1 MTHNLRGCGLPNVY
15 LTSGF
20 VTKGVGEFKTVAYE
34 DLDGLYR
41 QIARAISLR
50 AGPLS
55 SNELRFLRKRLRI
68 GQAEVGVLGD
78 KTVQA
83 VAKWE
88 KGTLPVPKAE
98 SNLLRIVALTKLR
111 FKADIVRVVDQLSI
125 AEPATASAYF
135 FAFLN
140 GVWSE
145 DSAASKAAVEAT
157 HRIATDVIYTA
168 YADSKKLSRW
178 PTATSVSASMP
189 PIKVR
194 QRDLQEE
201 GEKLYE

>member
-1 MTHNLRGCGLPNVY
+1 MTHKLRGCGLPNVY

-20 VTKGVGEFKTVAYE
+20 VAKGEGEFKTVAYE

-68 GQAEVGVLGD
+68 GQAEVGVLGN
-78 KTVQA
+78 KTEQV

-88 KGTLPVPKAE
+88 KGTLPVPQAE
-98 SNLLRIVALTKLR
+98 SNLLRIVALTRLR
-111 FKADIVRVVDQLSI
+111 FKADIARVVEQLLMD
-125 AEPATASAYF
+125 EPVTASAYF
-135 FAFLN
+135 FAFSN
-140 GVWSE
+140 GAWTE
-145 DSAASKAAVEAT
+145 DSAASQAAVEAT
-157 HRIATDVIYTA
+157 HRSATAAIYTA
-168 YADSKKLSRW
+168 YADSRKLSPW

-194 QRDLQEE
+194 QRDLQVE
-201 GEKLYE
+201 GEKIV

>member
-1 MTHNLRGCGLPNVY
+1 MIHKLRGCGLPNVY

-20 VTKGVGEFKTVAYE
+20 LTKGEGEFKTAAYE

-55 SNELRFLRKRLRI
+55 SNALRFLRKRLRI
-68 GQAEVGVLGD
+68 GQAEVGLLGN

-88 KGTLPVPKAE
+88 KGTAPVPKAE
-98 SNLLRIVALTKLR
+98 SNLLRIVTLTRLR
-111 FKADIVRVVDQLSI
+111 FKADIARVVEQLSMD
-125 AEPATASAYF
+125 EPATASPYF
-135 FAFLN
+135 FAFFN
-140 GVWSE
+140 GAWTE
-145 DSAASKAAVEAT
+145 DRAASQAAVEAT
-157 HRIATDVIYTA
+157 HRIAADAIYTA
-168 YADSKKLSRW
+168 YADSKNLSRW
-178 PTATSVSASMP
+178 HTATSVSASMT

-194 QRDLQEE
+194 QRDLQEN
-201 GEKLYE
+201 GGKIV

>member
-1 MTHNLRGCGLPNVY
+1 MTHKLRGCGLPNVY

-20 VTKGVGEFKTVAYE
+20 LAKGEGEFKTVAYE

-55 SNELRFLRKRLRI
+55 SDELRFLRKRLRI
-68 GQAEVGVLGD
+68 VQAEVGVLGN

-88 KGTLPVPKAE
+88 KGTAPVPKAE
-98 SNLLRIVALTKLR
+98 SNLLRILALIKLR
-111 FKADIVRVVDQLSI
+111 FKADIARVVEQLSMD
-125 AEPATASAYF
+125 EQATASAYF
-135 FAFLN
+135 FAFSN
-140 GVWSE
+140 GAWTE
-145 DSAASKAAVEAT
+145 DSAASRAAVEVT
-157 HRIATDVIYTA
+157 HRIATDAIYTA
-168 YADSKKLSRW
+168 YADSKKLSSW
-178 PTATSVSASMP
+178 PTVTSGSARMT

-194 QRDLQEE
+194 QRDLQND
-201 GEKLYE
+201 GEKIV